1 VGRRGGGADGGNVS
15 VKAPLAVPLA
25 APPAAPPAAASRW
38 TEQSERS
45 AQWVLRLMSWIA
57 RHAGRRIAR
66 LILHPIALY
75 FLVTGDAARRAS
87 QSFLERALRRPV
99 RWADSYRHLHCFA
112 CTVLD
117 RVYLLQGRHALFE
130 VSLCSS
136 ARVDALL
143 ARGSGALLV
152 GAHLGSFEVLRAV
165 GDKQGL
171 RVAMLMFEDNA
182 RLIGATLAAVAPKA
196 TLKTIALGHA
206 ESMLELRR
214 WLEQGGVAGILADR
228 TLPGPHAAT
237 APAHASRSRLTRL
250 PFLGDA
256 AQFSDG
262 PFRLAALLRRP
273 VVFMAGLY
281 LGANRYQ
288 IRLVE
293 IDDFSEPAAAG
304 MSADARIARAMQRY
318 VETLELLCVEA
329 PLNWFNFFDFWAD
342 DGQAV

>member
-1 VGRRGGGADGGNVS
+1 VS
-15 VKAPLAVPLA
+15 VRATPA
-25 APPAAPPAAASRW
+25 ATPACAPAAPAAAATRW

-45 AQWVLRLMSWIA
+45 ALWVLRLMSWIA
-57 RHAGRRIAR
+57 RRAGRRIAR
-66 LILHPIALY
+66 LILHPITLY
-75 FLVTGDAARRAS
+75 FLVTGGAARRAS
-87 QSFLERALRRPV
+87 QHFLERALRRPV

-117 RVYLLQGRHALFE
+117 RVYLLQGRHELFE
-130 VSLCSS
+130 VTRASSSS
-136 ARVDALL
+136 ADALL
-143 ARGSGALLV
+143 AGGSGALLV

-165 GDKQGL
+165 GDQQGL

-214 WLEQGGVAGILADR
+214 WLDSGGVAGILADR

-237 APAHASRSRLTRL
+237 ATAPAHAARSRLTRL
-250 PFLGDA
+250 PFLGHA
-256 AQFSDG
+256 APFSDG

-293 IDDFSEPAAAG
+293 IDDFSVPAAPG
-304 MSADARIARAMQRY
+304 VSADARIARALQRY
-318 VETLELLCVEA
+318 VETLEGLCIEA

-342 DGQAV
+342 DEHAV